1 MYKCCNGPLASV
13 QLQRRLLLL
22 QLCFSVLIFLC
33 GENKEMGTCLILLG
47 LLSICSLCFSQE
59 CAQEL
64 MENVDFPGSDIT
76 FLYSPDAR
84 HCQQLCTEHPSCL
97 FFTFVRQDW
106 TRDNRN
112 FYCFLKSTPSQE
124 PNVRRPLQGVT
135 SGFSLKNCT
144 SELEQPC
151 QSQLYQNVDF
161 LGADY
166 KFFFTSSD
174 EECHRVC
181 TQDPHC
187 RFFTFVNGVFTP
199 ETIIRYKCHLKHSWS
214 VPRTPVIKR
223 EVGAVSGFSH
233 ELQMTQYFGT
243 VCQGKLLLNTDIPGH
258 DIDKLPAA
266 SAEHCQALCTD
277 KPSCTYF
284 SYTSGDFQCY
294 LKENPSGMGTRAKV
308 GVTSGIPVHLCQMND
323 SWLQVSHQGVSFQGS
338 DLRFESMDDPDT
350 CQRTCTIDPLCQFYT
365 YFNES
370 YSNPDLRHR
379 CYLKRVITAP
389 APPKVN
395 KLNNVASGFS
405 LKNCV

>member
-1 MYKCCNGPLASV
+1 
-13 QLQRRLLLL
+13 
-22 QLCFSVLIFLC
+22 
-33 GENKEMGTCLILLG
+33 MGTCWILLG
-47 LLSICSLCFSQE
+47 LLSLCSLCFSQE
-59 CAQEL
+59 CAEEL
-64 MENVDFPGSDIT
+64 MENVDFPGSDLT

-106 TRDNRN
+106 TRDNSH
-112 FYCFLKSTPSQE
+112 FHCLLKSTPSQE
-124 PNVRRPLQGVT
+124 PKVRTPLQGVT

-161 LGADY
+161 LGSDY
-166 KFFFTSSD
+166 KFFFTSSG
-174 EECHRVC
+174 EECHRIC
-181 TQDPHC
+181 TEDPHC
-187 RFFTFVNGVFTP
+187 RFFTFANGVFTP
-199 ETIIRYKCHLKHSWS
+199 STIIRYKCHLKHSWS
-214 VPRTPVIKR
+214 VPRTPVIMK

-258 DIDKLPAA
+258 DIGKLPAA

-284 SYTSGDFQCY
+284 SYTSDDFQCY
-294 LKENPSGMGTRAKV
+294 LKGNPSVMETRAKL
-308 GVTSGIPVHLCQMND
+308 GVTSGIPVHFCQMNN
-323 SWLQVSHQGVSFQGS
+323 SWLQVSHEGVSFQGS
-338 DLRFESMDDPDT
+338 DLRSESMDDPDT
-350 CQRTCTIDPLCQFYT
+350 CQRTCTTDPLCQFYT

-370 YSNPDLRHR
+370 YSNPNFRRR

-389 APPKVN
+389 APSKVN
-395 KLNNVASGFS
+395 KLNNVVSGFS

>member
-1 MYKCCNGPLASV
+1 LLA
-13 QLQRRLLLL
+13 
-22 QLCFSVLIFLC
+22 
-33 GENKEMGTCLILLG
+33 
-47 LLSICSLCFSQE
+47 LLSFCSLCFSQE

-64 MENVDFPGSDIT
+64 IENVDFPGSDIT

-97 FFTFVRQDW
+97 FFTFVRHDW

-112 FYCFLKSTPSQE
+112 FYCYIKSTPSLKPTVQT
-124 PNVRRPLQGVT
+124 PLQGVT

-144 SELEQPC
+144 SELEQPSR
-151 QSQLYQNVDF
+151 SQLYHNVDF
-161 LGADY
+161 LGANY
-166 KFFFTSSD
+166 KSLFTSSD
-174 EECHRVC
+174 EECQRVC

-199 ETIIRYKCHLKHSWS
+199 ETIRYKCHLKHNWS

-223 EVGAVSGFSH
+223 KVGAVSGFSH
-233 ELQMTQYFGT
+233 KLQIPQYFGP
-243 VCQGKLLLNTDIPGH
+243 VCQGELLLNTDIPGH

-277 KPSCTYF
+277 KPHCTYF
-284 SYTSGDFQCY
+284 SYTSDNFQCY
-294 LKENPSGMGTRAKV
+294 LKGNPSLMGTTAKV
-308 GVTSGIPVHLCQMND
+308 GVTSGIPVHFCQMND
-323 SWLQVSHQGVSFQGS
+323 SWLQVSHEGVSFQGS

-350 CQRTCTIDPLCQFYT
+350 CQKTCSTDPLCQFYT

-370 YSNPDLRHR
+370 YSNSDFRGR

-389 APPKVN
+389 APPRVN
-395 KLNNVASGFS
+395 KLNNVVSGF
-405 LKNCV
+405 

>member
-1 MYKCCNGPLASV
+1 MLQLPPWPLL

-22 QLCFSVLIFLC
+22 QLCFSDLIFLC
-33 GENKEMGTCLILLG
+33 GENKKMGTCWILLG

-59 CAQEL
+59 CTQEL
-64 MENVDFPGSDIT
+64 NVNVDFPGSDLT
-76 FLYSPDAR
+76 FLYSPDAK

-97 FFTFVRQDW
+97 FFSFLRHDW
-106 TRDNRN
+106 TGDDRN
-112 FYCFLKSTPSQE
+112 FYCYLKSTPSQE
-124 PNVRRPLQGVT
+124 PKVRTPLQGVT

-166 KFFFTSSD
+166 KFSFTSND
-174 EECHRVC
+174 EECHRIC

-187 RFFTFVNGVFTP
+187 RFFTFVNGLFTP
-199 ETIIRYKCHLKHSWS
+199 ETLIRYKCHLKHSWS
-214 VPRTPVIKR
+214 VPRTVIKR
-223 EVGAVSGFSH
+223 EVGAISGFSH
-233 ELQMTQYFGT
+233 ELQITQYFGT
-243 VCQGKLLLNTDIPGH
+243 VCQGKLFLNTDIPGH
-258 DIDKLPAA
+258 DIENLPAA

-284 SYTSGDFQCY
+284 SYNSDDFQCY
-294 LKENPSGMGTRAKV
+294 LKGNPSRMETRAKV
-308 GVTSGIPVHLCQMND
+308 GITSGIPVHFCQMNN
-323 SWLQVSHQGVSFQGS
+323 SWLQVSHEGVSFQGS
-338 DLRFESMDDPDT
+338 DFRSELMDDPDT
-350 CQRTCTIDPLCQFYT
+350 CQRTCTTDPLCQFYT

-370 YSNPDLRHR
+370 YSNPDFRRR

-389 APPKVN
+389 APPRVN
-395 KLNNVASGFS
+395 KLNNAVSGFS